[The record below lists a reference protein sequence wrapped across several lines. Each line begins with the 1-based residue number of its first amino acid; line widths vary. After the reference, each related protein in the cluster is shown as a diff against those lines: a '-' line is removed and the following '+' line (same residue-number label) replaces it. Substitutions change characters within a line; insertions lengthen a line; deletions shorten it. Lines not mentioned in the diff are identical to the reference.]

1 MSFLTEVYGY
11 SLILSNVLTGQDAV
25 KELTKSLEP
34 SMANAATAILDAAH
48 VGFLPAVRWHKM
60 CATNLE
66 LVGRNIFNP
75 THDATTRL
83 LRGDIKQGS
92 QTVLEYG
99 MRMRVAVHQ
108 AASMPGMAV
117 CELFIRGLQPQ
128 LINVCAR
135 TEASLIWEDFN
146 GCIAYANGK
155 EHLIPKPVHSVNFAQ
170 PMRQGAGQA
179 TRHHPYARTNDR
191 AASSRFGHKS
201 RGSARGAFRDTRSQE
216 ARCHNCGEFGHFEAN
231 CPALQGQGGRGG
243 GHRGQRCNT
252 RGRGQ

>member
-1 MSFLTEVYGY
+1 
-11 SLILSNVLTGQDAV
+11 V

-201 RGSARGAFRDTRSQE
+201 RGSARGAFCGTQLQE
-216 ARCHNCGEFGHFEAN
+216 ARCHNCNELGHFKAN

-243 GHRGQRCNT
+243 GHRGQRRNT
-252 RGRGQ
+252 RGQGQ